1 MIDDEFTLYHKTTYA
16 DDIDKKLY
24 NKKKAIKT
32 IKKIKKPREFVII
45 KFDIILKLSDLCI

>member
-1 MIDDEFTLYHKTTYA
+1 MIDDEFTLYHKTIYA

-32 IKKIKKPREFVII
+32 IKKIRKPREFVII
-45 KFDIILKLSDLCI
+45 KFDIILRFGELCT